1 MEKLCSK
8 KICWMHILNSI
19 IHFRFFHLLL
29 VSQWNAW
36 NYLHSLEDGSLLIWK
51 VIKMSVSWTLPSYNH
66 LFGRENTFLQV
77 NKSVKVR
84 GSLELLLII
93 GVFAVVVSTCPGQV
107 ILSGNMSKVRIRET
121 NSSQKL
127 SIWSFYLVVMK
138 HFIFSIFSTTFFELE
153 PTWERTNVL
162 GVYEISETGK

>member
-1 MEKLCSK
+1 
-8 KICWMHILNSI
+8 MHILNSI
-19 IHFRFFHLLL
+19 IHFPFLHLLL
-29 VSQWNAW
+29 VS
-36 NYLHSLEDGSLLIWK
+36 
-51 VIKMSVSWTLPSYNH
+51 LPSYNH

-107 ILSGNMSKVRIRET
+107 ILSGNMGKVRIRET

-127 SIWSFYLVVMK
+127 SI
-138 HFIFSIFSTTFFELE
+138 
-153 PTWERTNVL
+153 
-162 GVYEISETGK
+162 